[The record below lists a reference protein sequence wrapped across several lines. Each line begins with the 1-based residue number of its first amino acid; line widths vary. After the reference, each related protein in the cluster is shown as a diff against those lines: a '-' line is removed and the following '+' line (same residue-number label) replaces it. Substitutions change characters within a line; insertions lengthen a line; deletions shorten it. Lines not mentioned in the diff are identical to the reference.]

1 MVEINA
7 TVVKELR
14 EITNV
19 GMMECKRALQET
31 GGDMERAIQL
41 LRERGKAV
49 ATKKA
54 SRAANQG
61 LVSADVF
68 DQGRTGVMIEINCE
82 TDFVARNDGF
92 ISFVREMLEKARELD
107 DGELAEAERETLVSK
122 IQEIGE
128 NMKIARNVRFQVAGE
143 GLVASYVHLGGKV
156 GVLLEMG
163 CGKPETATHPAV
175 LETAKDL
182 TLHIAACNPQYIRSD
197 EVPETVIAAEREI
210 FVKQAE
216 GKPAN
221 VVEMMVEGKI
231 KKFLAQI
238 CLIEQGFVKDPD
250 QSVQQL
256 LDSTGKVAGD
266 VLEIR
271 RFARFQ
277 LGG

>member
-31 GGDMERAIQL
+31 GGDMDRAVQL

-68 DQGRTGVMIEINCE
+68 DNGRTGVMIEVNCE

-92 ISFVREMLEKARELD
+92 TSFVRELLEKARGLG

-128 NMKIARNVRFQVAGE
+128 NMKIARNVRFQVEGE
-143 GLVASYVHLGGKV
+143 GLVVSYVHLGGKV
-156 GVLLEMG
+156 GVLLELG
-163 CGKPETATHPAV
+163 CEKPETATHPAV
-175 LETAKDL
+175 QETAKDL
-182 TLHIAACNPQYIRSD
+182 TLHIAACSPQYIYPS
-197 EVPETVIAAEREI
+197 EVPESVIAAEREI

-216 GKPAN
+216 GKPAP

-231 KKFLAQI
+231 KKFLSQI
-238 CLIEQGFVKDPD
+238 CFVEQGFVKDPD

-256 LDSTGKVAGD
+256 LDATGKEAGD
-266 VLEIR
+266 VLTIR

-277 LGG
+277 LGT